1 VTAVSVQ
8 ELQRAW
14 AAVAAGEFRTG
25 PGTHRGRRP
34 PARWEPAEPVV
45 VVAGATGRVGAT
57 TVAVAAATAADRPV
71 RVLECGPMHATGLAA
86 ATTAELG
93 VDDAGWRRGT
103 RDQVLIERTT
113 SSFDDPAMV
122 PVPSPASCDLTL
134 LDAGWDLT
142 RLVGADGW
150 LAAAVATRPLVLVS
164 VATAP
169 GLRAL
174 DTALRL
180 TGRPAD
186 CWCVLVGARRTR
198 WRRAPVVASS
208 PAVDAI
214 ADRGRLLRVP
224 VVPAIAWN
232 GLTPD
237 PLPAHLVSAC
247 HPLLDQTLD
256 HLTGDDRHAAVQT

>member
-1 VTAVSVQ
+1 VSVL

-14 AAVAAGEFRTG
+14 AAAVAGEFRTG
-25 PGTHRGRRP
+25 PATHRGRRP
-34 PARWEPAEPVV
+34 TARWEPGEPVV

-57 TVAVAAATAADRPV
+57 TVTVAAATAADRPV
-71 RVLECGPMHATGLAA
+71 RVVECGPMHSSGLAA

-93 VDDAGWRRGT
+93 VDDTGWRRGT

-113 SSFDDPAMV
+113 ASFDDPAAV
-122 PVPSPASCDLTL
+122 PVPGPAACDLTL

-142 RLVGADGW
+142 RLVGVGDGW

-164 VATAP
+164 VSTAP

-180 TGRPAD
+180 TGRPTD
-186 CWCVLVGARRTR
+186 CWGVLVGPRRTR
-198 WRRAPVVASS
+198 WRRAPVVAST
-208 PAVDAI
+208 PAVDAL

-224 VVPAIAWN
+224 VVPAIGLH

-237 PLPAHLVSAC
+237 PLPARLVSAC
-247 HPLLDQTLD
+247 RPLLDQTLD
-256 HLTGDDRHAAVQT
+256 HPTGDDHHAAAEC

>member
-1 VTAVSVQ
+1 VTAVSVL

-14 AAVAAGEFRTG
+14 AAVVAGEFRTG
-25 PGTHRGRRP
+25 PATHRG
-34 PARWEPAEPVV
+34 ARATPQWDPGEPVV
-45 VVAGATGRVGAT
+45 VVAGASGRVGAT

-71 RVLECGPMHATGLAA
+71 RVVECGPVHATGLAA

-113 SSFDDPAMV
+113 ASFDDPALV
-122 PVPSPASCDLTL
+122 PVPGPAACELTV

-150 LAAAVATRPLVLVS
+150 LPAAVATRPLVLVS

-180 TGRPAD
+180 TDRPTAS
-186 CWCVLVGARRTR
+186 WGVLVGPRRSR
-198 WRRAPVVASS
+198 WRRPPVVAPT

-214 ADRGRLLRVP
+214 AERGRLLRVP
-224 VVPAIAWN
+224 VVPAIGLH

-237 PLPAHLVSAC
+237 PLPPRLVSAC
-247 HPLLDQTLD
+247 RPILDQTLD
-256 HLTGDDRHAAVQT
+256 HLTGDDHHAVAES